1 MVYFNNPRTEEEL
14 KEQFRKLLI
23 QHDYRNPKNEKLIN
37 AIRAEYEEYSMQI
50 KRANGYLPFEEKVAN
65 VVGMVK
71 GKVKDYIDEEKMEQ
85 QRERQ
90 RIATLKNHKYTKQEF
105 TDLLNQEKR
114 CIEQIVI
121 AAIKDFNTKK
131 DQSPY
136 RMLRSSIAFSDTFDD
151 LYLSFTERVENQ
163 EVAADGKQYH
173 NLREAIEYA
182 AESLSPN
189 KRQYEE
195 LMAKVE
201 TMMGKYFYQSFIKY
215 EEMYIDPVIIQEFI
229 GSGHKISDR
238 KETKSSGKHIF
249 LKLTI
254 LAGIAFIIFSNIA
267 EYLGGYEMKNGTESS
282 LTLIFSIL
290 TLISGAVAVL
300 AGLMGLGF
308 FVAKPLEKQKRRA
321 RTHNAAV
328 ASENA
333 GKILVQ
339 LMRMFLH

>member
-1 MVYFNNPRTEEEL
+1 MTYFNNPRTEEEL
-14 KEQFRKLLI
+14 QEQFRKLLI
-23 QHDYRNPKNEKLIN
+23 KHDYRNPANAKLIS
-37 AIRAEYEEYSMQI
+37 AIRAEYEEYAMQI

-90 RIATLKNHKYTKQEF
+90 RITTLKNHKYTKQEF

-114 CIEQIVI
+114 CIEQII
-121 AAIKDFNTKK
+121 ISATKDPKAQK

-136 RMLRSSIAFSDTFDD
+136 RMLRSSIAFSDTYDD

-163 EVAADGKQYH
+163 TVAGGKQYH

-201 TMMGKYFYQSFIKY
+201 TMMGKHFYQSFLKY
-215 EEMYIDPVIIQEFI
+215 EEMYVDPIIIQEYI
-229 GSGHKISDR
+229 KTSHKISDR
-238 KETKSSGKHIF
+238 KESKSSGKHIF
-249 LKLTI
+249 LKLAI
-254 LAGIAFIIFSNIA
+254 LAGIVFIISFNIA
-267 EYLGGYEMKNGTESS
+267 EYLTGYDINNGTESS
-282 LTLIFSIL
+282 LTPIFVIL
-290 TLISGAVAVL
+290 TLISGAGFAL
-300 AGLMGLGF
+300 ASLMGLWGF
-308 FVAKPLEKQKRRA
+308 FVVKPLEKQKRRA
-321 RTHNAAV
+321 RTHNSAV
-328 ASENA
+328 ASESA
-333 GKILVQ
+333 LKGLAQII
-339 LMRMFLH
+339 RMFLH